1 MGYRLRSGLSK
12 MAVYDI
18 VREYIPA
25 DIQMPS
31 VRKCDFRKF
40 RASYWMDFQ
49 SLNGNYFQC
58 AFMTCG
64 GVSSVSL
71 EQVGWPEGSDSLQTL
86 DSMVIDVPFQYLQE
100 HGYLR
105 EVA

>member
-1 MGYRLRSGLSK
+1 MAYRLRTDLSK
-12 MAVYDI
+12 TAIYSIIKEFSKID
-18 VREYIPA
+18 
-25 DIQMPS
+25 MPS
-31 VRKCDFRKF
+31 VRKCEFRKF

-49 SLNGNYFQC
+49 SLNGFYFQC

-86 DSMVIDVPFQYLQE
+86 HSKVIDVPFQYLQD